1 MFELRQTQIFAEW
14 LADLKDIE
22 AVKLIKRRVARLEA
36 GLFGDTKHVGHG
48 VLELRVHHGPG
59 YRVYYT
65 KRGDLLLLLLVGG
78 DKGSQAN
85 DIDKAIELA
94 RSFQDSN
101 HE

>member
-59 YRVYYT
+59 YRVYFV
-65 KRGDLLLLLLVGG
+65 RRAGVLIILLCGG
-78 DKGSQAN
+78 DKSTQQR
-85 DIDKAIELA
+85 DISKAYDLA
-94 RSFQDSN
+94 EQLD
-101 HE
+101 E